1 MIFRKRTNNLLR
13 KLYQKSNLQLSQSS
27 REQLKCKFCH
37 TSMQKERRSIRH
49 WTKQELDV
57 FLECVKTFGNDF
69 HSYTTRLARSYSQI
83 KSHYHNWRK
92 TLSEE
97 EKADLPQSGPGGR
110 HEKYRNRV
118 MNDSAEKLEVRECT
132 SLVIQNYK
140 SMQ

>member
-1 MIFRKRTNNLLR
+1 
-13 KLYQKSNLQLSQSS
+13 
-27 REQLKCKFCH
+27 
-37 TSMQKERRSIRH
+37 MQKERRSIRH
-49 WTKQELDV
+49 WTKQELEV

-69 HSYTTRLARSYSQI
+69 HSYTTRLARSYSQV

-118 MNDSAEKLEVRECT
+118 QNDSEEKLETIRGSFEENTNKKLGVMECT